1 MKKLNKDIEEKAIV
15 LNRWIL
21 SQKVVQE
28 YQKYEK
34 LIVEHQELKQQEDEL
49 KAMQKEIVNKK
60 HQGMDCTQLIK
71 DYESK
76 KESYDQHPLVYNYL
90 SLKQE
95 VNDLILRIQDDI
107 NEQLKKKVDGNDKSL
122 YNL

>member
-1 MKKLNKDIEEKAIV
+1 MNKDIEEKAIV

>member
-1 MKKLNKDIEEKAIV
+1 MNKYIEEKARV
-15 LNRWIL
+15 LNQWIL
-21 SQKVVQE
+21 SQEVVQE

-34 LIVEHQELKQQEDEL
+34 LIQEHQELKQWEDEL
-49 KAMQKEIVNKK
+49 KRMQKEIVHKK
-60 HQGMDCTQLIK
+60 HQGIDCEQLIK
-71 DYESK
+71 DYMMK
-76 KESYDQHPLVYNYL
+76 KESYDHHPLIYNYL

-95 VNDLILRIQDDI
+95 VNDLILKIQDDI